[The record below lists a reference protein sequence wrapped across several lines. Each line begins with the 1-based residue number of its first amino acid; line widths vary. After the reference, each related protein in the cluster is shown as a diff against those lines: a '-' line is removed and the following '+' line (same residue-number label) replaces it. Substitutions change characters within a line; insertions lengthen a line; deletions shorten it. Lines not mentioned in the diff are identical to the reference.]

1 MTLLTARKK
10 LYAFLEEDVHRTI
23 GKKAF
28 RSFMYVLISLNI
40 VLVVLET
47 IPHLSP
53 DVFRTFRAL
62 YYFSIVVFLLLYLVR
77 IWICVENPRYRSPL
91 IGRLRFMIT
100 PYAIIDLAVL
110 IAFITPISFLNDPV
124 IYQISRFLR
133 LAIIFKLIRYS
144 DSLQTMSRIFISKRK
159 PLGMA
164 LYMLLF
170 LLLITSILMF
180 FFENPAQPEKF
191 DSVAESMWWSIET
204 LTTLGYGDIVPVT
217 PAGKVLGGFTALLG
231 IGMFAI
237 PAGILASGF
246 YEEYSR
252 EEEKARAV
260 IHGNNEKKD
269 DPDQIL
275 CPTCGKPM
283 TNTMPDKTDDKGG
296 K

>member
-10 LYAFLEEDVHRTI
+10 LYSFLEEDVPRTI
-23 GKKAF
+23 GKKVF

-47 IPHLSP
+47 TPHLPP
-53 DVFRTFRAL
+53 DVTSVFRAV
-62 YYFSIVVFLLLYLVR
+62 YYFSIGVFLLVYLIR
-77 IWICVENPRYRSPL
+77 LWICVENPRYSPTVT
-91 IGRLRFMIT
+91 GRLRFMIT

-110 IAFITPISFLNDPV
+110 IAFITPISFLRDPV

-217 PAGKVLGGFTALLG
+217 PAGKILGGFTALLG

-252 EEEKARAV
+252 EERKAGHVRYGA
-260 IHGNNEKKD
+260 GKKED
-269 DPDQIL
+269 NDDQIL
-275 CPTCGKPM
+275 CPTCGRPV
-283 TNTMPDKTDDKGG
+283 TNTTPDKKDDNGR
-296 K
+296 